1 MFLKGFGRLVFLS
14 FYLSDEVKSSGKLD
28 IIVTNRCPPTSSM
41 LRNRAMSNNK
51 KEQVTYAKP
60 SRSDITRSVATST
73 AVETG
78 QPSARVEASLDA
90 ARKKFAHL
98 RLA

>member
-1 MFLKGFGRLVFLS
+1 MSK
-14 FYLSDEVKSSGKLD
+14 
-28 IIVTNRCPPTSSM
+28 TSKTQAS
-41 LRNRAMSNNK
+41 
-51 KEQVTYAKP
+51 YAKP
-60 SRSDITRSVATST
+60 SRADIVRSVATST

-78 QPSARVEASLDA
+78 QPSARVEASMES

>member
-1 MFLKGFGRLVFLS
+1 M
-14 FYLSDEVKSSGKLD
+14 
-28 IIVTNRCPPTSSM
+28 N
-41 LRNRAMSNNK
+41 NNK
-51 KEQVTYAKP
+51 KELVTYAKP

-78 QPSARVEASLDA
+78 QPSVRVEASLEA

>member
-1 MFLKGFGRLVFLS
+1 
-14 FYLSDEVKSSGKLD
+14 
-28 IIVTNRCPPTSSM
+28 
-41 LRNRAMSNNK
+41 MSNNK

-60 SRSDITRSVATST
+60 SRMDIVRSVSTST

-78 QPSARVEASLDA
+78 QPSAKIEASLEA

>member
-1 MFLKGFGRLVFLS
+1 MTNNRK
-14 FYLSDEVKSSGKLD
+14 KAHSG
-28 IIVTNRCPPTSSM
+28 
-41 LRNRAMSNNK
+41 
-51 KEQVTYAKP
+51 YAKP
-60 SRSDITRSVATST
+60 SRPDIIRSVATST

-78 QPSARVEASLDA
+78 QSSASVEASLEA

>member
-1 MFLKGFGRLVFLS
+1 
-14 FYLSDEVKSSGKLD
+14 
-28 IIVTNRCPPTSSM
+28 
-41 LRNRAMSNNK
+41 MSNNK
-51 KEQVTYAKP
+51 KDSMGYVQP
-60 SRSDITRSVATST
+60 SRADIARSVATST

-78 QPSARVEASLDA
+78 QPSAKVEASLEA

>member
-1 MFLKGFGRLVFLS
+1 
-14 FYLSDEVKSSGKLD
+14 
-28 IIVTNRCPPTSSM
+28 
-41 LRNRAMSNNK
+41 MSNTK
-51 KEQVTYAKP
+51 KHQVTYAKP
-60 SRSDITRSVATST
+60 SRADIVRSVTTST

-78 QPSARVEASLDA
+78 QPSASVKASLEA

>member
-1 MFLKGFGRLVFLS
+1 
-14 FYLSDEVKSSGKLD
+14 
-28 IIVTNRCPPTSSM
+28 
-41 LRNRAMSNNK
+41 MSTNK
-51 KEQVTYAKP
+51 KEQVMYAKP
-60 SRSDITRSVATST
+60 SRADIVRSVATST

-78 QPSARVEASLDA
+78 QPSASVEASLEA